1 MPRQKGVTQLETL
14 RRRQAEIAEQLKL
27 AEARERD
34 REKQNDAKR
43 RDLLG
48 SVILENLRTDPEGVL
63 AQSVIFLL
71 DGKLTRPAE
80 RALFP
85 ALGSAIATASTA
97 HPQPEPP
104 LADEDKNPPSDA
116 SS

>member
-48 SVILENLRTDPEGVL
+48 SVILENLRTDPEGAF
-63 AQSVIFLL
+63 AQSVISLL
-71 DGKLTRPAE
+71 DGKLNRPAE

-85 ALGSAIATASTA
+85 ALGSATAAVNTT
-97 HPQPEPP
+97 HTQPESPP
-104 LADEDKNPPSDA
+104 ADEDRQPPDDA

>member
-14 RRRQAEIAEQLKL
+14 RRKQAEIAEQLKA

-48 SVILENLRTDPEGVL
+48 SVILENLRANPDGVL
-63 AQSVIFLL
+63 AQSVISLL
-71 DGKLTRPAE
+71 EGRLTRPVD

-85 ALGSAIATASTA
+85 ALGSAKIAANTA
-97 HPQPEPP
+97 HPQPESP
-104 LADEDKNPPSDA
+104 LADEDKNLPISAPS
-116 SS
+116 

>member
-14 RRRQAEIAEQLKL
+14 RRKQAEIAEQLRA

-48 SVILENLRTDPEGVL
+48 SIVLETLRSDPEGVL
-63 AQSVIFLL
+63 AQSVISLL

-85 ALGSAIATASTA
+85 ALGSTTAAASTA
-97 HPQPEPP
+97 HPQPESP
-104 LADEDKNPPSDA
+104 LADEDKNQPGDA
-116 SS
+116 LS

>member
-14 RRRQAEIAEQLKL
+14 RRKQAEIAEQLKA

-48 SVILENLRTDPEGVL
+48 SIILENLRTCSDLQTSAAGIANIGVPC
-63 AQSVIFLL
+63 A
-71 DGKLTRPAE
+71 R
-80 RALFP
+80 
-85 ALGSAIATASTA
+85 
-97 HPQPEPP
+97 
-104 LADEDKNPPSDA
+104 
-116 SS
+116 